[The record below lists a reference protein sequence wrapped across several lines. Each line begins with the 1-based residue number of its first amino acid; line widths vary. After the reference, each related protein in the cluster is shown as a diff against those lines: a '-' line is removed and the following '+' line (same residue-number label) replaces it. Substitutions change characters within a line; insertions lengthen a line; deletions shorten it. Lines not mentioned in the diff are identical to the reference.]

1 MGTICTMAAT
11 KQTNCSVYPPFNS
24 SFFKESLL
32 SKASTIANAPSLF
45 ISSKDKFSSFK
56 LFTEVRKLLAN
67 ALAPSVLTRQSPK
80 LMTSRFLRLGSTYK
94 TSACYKLTWFP
105 STYLQRSISTP
116 ESVLES
122 GKITRNVLRQR
133 LKDQIIKYNPI
144 GSSLKFWNITRLHPL
159 THGEGGTGV
168 GAHSDLSCYFSAMLT

>member
-1 MGTICTMAAT
+1 MGTICTMAAA
-11 KQTNCSVYPPFNS
+11 KQTTCFVYPPFNS

-94 TSACYKLTWFP
+94 TSTCYK
-105 STYLQRSISTP
+105 SIRFLSIYVQKSITTP

-122 GKITRNVLRQR
+122 GKITRNFLRQR
-133 LKDQIIKYNPI
+133 LKDQTNNPI
-144 GSSLKFWNITRLHPL
+144 DSSLKCHPSPPPAR
-159 THGEGGTGV
+159 GERGKGGGCW
-168 GAHSDLSCYFSAMLT
+168 DMQI

>member
-1 MGTICTMAAT
+1 MGTICTMAAA
-11 KQTNCSVYPPFNS
+11 KQTTCFVYPPFNS

-94 TSACYKLTWFP
+94 TSTCYKSTWF
-105 STYLQRSISTP
+105 LSIYIQKSITTP

-122 GKITRNVLRQR
+122 GKITRNFLRQH
-133 LKDQIIKYNPI
+133 LKDLARVVQTLDSAINRINHYPVDSVI
-144 GSSLKFWNITRLHPL
+144 GFHNTYPL
-159 THGEGGTGV
+159 D
-168 GAHSDLSCYFSAMLT
+168 SDLSGG